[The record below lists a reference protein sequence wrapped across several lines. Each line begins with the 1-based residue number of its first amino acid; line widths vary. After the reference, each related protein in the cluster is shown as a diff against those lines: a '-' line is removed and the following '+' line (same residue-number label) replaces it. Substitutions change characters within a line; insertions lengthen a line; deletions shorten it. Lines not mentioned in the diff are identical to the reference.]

1 MLRSAL
7 LAAGLCL
14 TVVPTLLA
22 AEAPTPTTPAPA
34 PAAIPADVDCGPMTC
49 FVFRIALGPKSADTR
64 ASEAMDTINKYLGG
78 KVGKV
83 TTQVAG
89 KNIKLLLNG
98 EQVALITPADATAE
112 KEKTVAALAAKWRK
126 KLELAFEATK
136 AQV

>member
-1 MLRSAL
+1 MHRRTL
-7 LAAGLCL
+7 LTAGLCL
-14 TVVPTLLA
+14 AATPAVFAAQDVP
-22 AEAPTPTTPAPA
+22 PAPA
-34 PAAIPADVDCGPMTC
+34 PAVAEVDCGPMTC
-49 FVFRIALGPKSADTR
+49 FSFRVALGPKSADTR

-83 TTQVAG
+83 TTQVVG

-98 EQVALITPADATAE
+98 EQVALITPADAAAE
-112 KEKTVAALAAKWRK
+112 KEKSVAALAARWRK

>member
-14 TVVPTLLA
+14 TVVPALLA
-22 AEAPTPTTPAPA
+22 AEAPAPSMPAPA
-34 PAAIPADVDCGPMTC
+34 PAAIAAEVDCGPMTC
-49 FVFRIALGPKSADTR
+49 FSFRVALGAKTADTR

-83 TTQVAG
+83 STQVAG
-89 KNIKLLLNG
+89 KNVKLLLNG

-112 KEKTVAALAAKWRK
+112 REKTVAALAAKWRR